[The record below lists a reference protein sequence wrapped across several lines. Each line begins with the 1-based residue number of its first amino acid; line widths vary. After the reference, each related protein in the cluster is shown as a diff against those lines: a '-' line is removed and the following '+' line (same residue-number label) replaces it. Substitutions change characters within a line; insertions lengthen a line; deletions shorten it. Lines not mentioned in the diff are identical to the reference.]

1 MRILITLIINLQVL
15 RKSMRRGHGL
25 SDIAFLNGDSR
36 VLASDTCGA
45 ISMLDRRLSDLP
57 QSVLTTKK
65 NTSLTSIQLLGDQ
78 VNYFHIFIIYITT
91 IYVTY

>member
-1 MRILITLIINLQVL
+1 MEDFFTVL
-15 RKSMRRGHGL
+15 RKSMRRGHSL

-57 QSVLTTKK
+57 RSVLTTKK

-78 VNYFHIFIIYITT
+78 HLTHIYLS
-91 IYVTY
+91 VCMVLARVGL

>member
-15 RKSMRRGHGL
+15 RKSMRRGHSL
-25 SDIAFLNGDSR
+25 SDIAFLKGDSR

-65 NTSLTSIQLLGDQ
+65 NTSLTSI
-78 VNYFHIFIIYITT
+78 
-91 IYVTY
+91 